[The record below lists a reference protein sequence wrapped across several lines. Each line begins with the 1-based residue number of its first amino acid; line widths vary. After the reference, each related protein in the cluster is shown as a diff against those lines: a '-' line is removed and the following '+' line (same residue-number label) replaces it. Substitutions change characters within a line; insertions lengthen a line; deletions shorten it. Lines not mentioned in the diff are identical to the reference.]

1 VVFINSLKLRT
12 LKYPIL
18 LLILLSAIGM
28 ASAAD
33 IIVGEGT
40 GNTTINAA
48 LTNATEGD
56 TIIVSDG
63 TYTENIVVN
72 KSVIIRS
79 ENGSAST
86 VVNAASI
93 DTHIQC
99 HGQQRYN

>member
-1 VVFINSLKLRT
+1 MVFINSLKLRT

-33 IIVGEGT
+33 IIISEGT

-48 LTNATEGD
+48 LANATDGD

-63 TYTENIVVN
+63 TYTENIVVT
-72 KSVIIRS
+72 KVS
-79 ENGSAST
+79 
-86 VVNAASI
+86 
-93 DTHIQC
+93 
-99 HGQQRYN
+99 